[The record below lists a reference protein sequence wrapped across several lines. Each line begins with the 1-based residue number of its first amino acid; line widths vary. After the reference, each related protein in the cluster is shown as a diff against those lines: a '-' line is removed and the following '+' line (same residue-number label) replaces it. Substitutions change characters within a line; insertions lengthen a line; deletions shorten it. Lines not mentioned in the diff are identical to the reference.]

1 MAQVYRIVFCTAAAF
16 AFVMATL
23 PQPPQLPGSPSD
35 KIQHILAFA
44 TLAGLGYLAYPS
56 ASLMCLLAG
65 LSIFGAVIE
74 MLQAIPRLNR
84 DSDVIDWVAD
94 TFAAALV
101 LAAVPWWR
109 RGNDESGRR

>member
-1 MAQVYRIVFCTAAAF
+1 MYRIAFWTAAAF
-16 AFVMATL
+16 AFVMALL

-44 TLAGLGYLAYPS
+44 TLAGLGCMAYPS
-56 ASLMCLLAG
+56 APLMRLLAG
-65 LSIFGAVIE
+65 LSIFGGLIE
-74 MLQAIPRLNR
+74 VLQAIPRLNR

-101 LAAVPWWR
+101 LAAVRWWR
-109 RGNDESGRR
+109 RNDHSGAR